1 VKLTR
6 ILLRSPEPNEFGLP
20 QRLAVYQLGEPR
32 RVGSYFNVPV
42 FTLREN
48 ELKVPPPPV
57 LLQVTSAQ
65 EALDTAVRH
74 YEEQAGKLGLS
85 INVSDLPE
93 QES

>member
-1 VKLTR
+1 M
-6 ILLRSPEPNEFGLP
+6 
-20 QRLAVYQLGEPR
+20 
-32 RVGSYFNVPV
+32 
-42 FTLREN
+42 
-48 ELKVPPPPV
+48 PPPPV
-57 LLQVTSAQ
+57 LLQVASAQ